1 MKTTYKIDPAHSSA
15 QFSVRHMMISNV
27 RGNFGNV
34 TGTIEYDPDQPANSS
49 IDAVIDAKTINTQ
62 DSKRDEH
69 LKSPDFLHVEQHPTI
84 TFKSTKVT
92 PAGKGEWKVSGNL
105 TIHGTTK
112 EVVLDV
118 EGPTPETKDPYGNMR
133 VGASAKTKIK
143 RSDFDVKFN
152 MPLEAGGVVIGDEVK
167 IDLEISA
174 IRA

>member
-49 IDAVIDAKTINTQ
+49 VDAVIDAKTISTQ

-69 LKSPDFLHVEQHPTI
+69 LKSADFLHVEQHPTI